1 MKIPHTKVVHFM
13 TPINPSIS
21 SLSVVSLIRTKYKP
35 KLEYNP
41 MYIMAGKV
49 VLKCISPQES
59 KWHNYGVSLCLF
71 KTSKWQALGFLLL
84 SVFISMWQ
92 LLHVYSIARIL
103 SFISNGF
110 CWNYLSTQSTKDAF
124 KSSHM
129 REECFVENQYIP
141 ARLKTLHGKL
151 THMKHLRY
159 IC

>member
-92 LLHVYSIARIL
+92 LLSMFTALPEYFHSFLMAFAEIICPLKAQKMPL
-103 SFISNGF
+103 SLPTCVRNV
-110 CWNYLSTQSTKDAF
+110 L
-124 KSSHM
+124 
-129 REECFVENQYIP
+129 
-141 ARLKTLHGKL
+141 LKINIFQPDW
-151 THMKHLRY
+151 KHY
-159 IC
+159 MGN